1 MEVKT
6 VAGSTHK
13 KYIHLTISIILFTG
27 IFIFACSEKKV
38 YKGYPDC
45 NSSDIEW
52 NDSCLLHMPL
62 KKALR
67 KLNLDTSNYEA
78 FGDSA
83 GVLSG
88 IAADNDSCEIELYV
102 RNTVVDSLD
111 PMNYEMILDSPI
123 IGLSWRKPLKEKER
137 VLY

>member
-1 MEVKT
+1 MEGKKVT
-6 VAGSTHK
+6 RSVHK
-13 KYIHLTISIILFTG
+13 YFRLTIAMILSGGIIF
-27 IFIFACSEKKV
+27 FACSERKV

-62 KKALR
+62 KNALE

-88 IAADNDSCEIELYV
+88 IGADSDSCEIELYV
-102 RNTVVDSLD
+102 HNTVVDSLD
-111 PMNYEMILDSPI
+111 PMNYQMILDSPI

-137 VLY
+137 MLY

>member
-1 MEVKT
+1 MDSKT
-6 VAGSTHK
+6 VASSLPK
-13 KYIHLTISIILFTG
+13 KYFRVAISVLLTAGVF
-27 IFIFACSEKKV
+27 FFACSEKKV
-38 YKGYPDC
+38 YTGYPDC

-67 KLNLDTSNYEA
+67 KLHLDTSNYEV

-88 IAADNDSCEIELYV
+88 IGADTDSSHIELYV
-102 RNTVVDSLD
+102 NNTVVDSLD
-111 PMNYEMILDSPI
+111 PMNYEKILDSPI
-123 IGLSWRKPLKEKER
+123 IGLSWSKPLKEKER